1 MHFMRKN
8 AINNNLSIFEDTLG
22 GSERLLSSPVPL
34 FYSRH
39 TARFLASW
47 LLVLPLGLYSQFGN
61 SWNHVMMIPA
71 TAFISVCLFGI
82 EELATQLEEPF
93 TILPMQGFCDKIG
106 VNCDEI
112 VSWAGQG
119 QNDEAVEVRVLQG
132 QDDKAA
138 EVRALQ
144 VRKDKVAEVRVLQG
158 RNDKPAY
165 FMALSAEARA
175 LQGKDEKAEVGALQG
190 QSDELDEVR
199 ALAAEVRALAAE
211 ARVLAAEVRALKG
224 QNDEAAAVRAL
235 QDQVDEVDEVK
246 ALAAE
251 VRALVAEARALA
263 VERGNEQMAKLQS
276 DQTEIEVDKV
286 DSQQAVTE
294 NRFKRRLSLRD
305 RLSTVEGEVQRTF
318 S

>member
-82 EELATQLEEPF
+82 EELSTQLEEPF
-93 TILPMQGFCDKIG
+93 TILPMQGFCDKIR

-119 QNDEAVEVRVLQG
+119 Q
-132 QDDKAA
+132 DDA
-138 EVRALQ
+138 
-144 VRKDKVAEVRVLQG
+144 
-158 RNDKPAY
+158 
-165 FMALSAEARA
+165 
-175 LQGKDEKAEVGALQG
+175 
-190 QSDELDEVR
+190 
-199 ALAAEVRALAAE
+199 AAEVRALA
-211 ARVLAAEVRALKG
+211 
-224 QNDEAAAVRAL
+224 
-235 QDQVDEVDEVK
+235 
-246 ALAAE
+246 
-251 VRALVAEARALA
+251 
-263 VERGNEQMAKLQS
+263 VERGYEQVSKLQS
-276 DQTEIEVDKV
+276 VELEMEVDIL
-286 DSQQAVTE
+286 DIQPARTE
-294 NRFKRRLSLRD
+294 NRKKRMLSLRD
-305 RLSTVEGEVQRTF
+305 RLGTVEGQVQRTF
-318 S
+318 A

>member
-82 EELATQLEEPF
+82 EELSTQLEEPF
-93 TILPMQGFCDKIG
+93 TILPMQGFCDKIR

-119 QNDEAVEVRVLQG
+119 Q
-132 QDDKAA
+132 DDAAA
-138 EVRALQ
+138 EVRAAK
-144 VRKDKVAEVRVLQG
+144 VRVAEVR
-158 RNDKPAY
+158 A
-165 FMALSAEARA
+165 S
-175 LQGKDEKAEVGALQG
+175 
-190 QSDELDEVR
+190 EVR
-199 ALAAEVRALAAE
+199 AAEVRAAE
-211 ARVLAAEVRALKG
+211 VRAAEVRAS
-224 QNDEAAAVRAL
+224 
-235 QDQVDEVDEVK
+235 EV
-246 ALAAE
+246 
-251 VRALVAEARALA
+251 RALA
-263 VERGNEQMAKLQS
+263 VERGYEQVSKLQS
-276 DQTEIEVDKV
+276 VELEMEVDIL
-286 DSQQAVTE
+286 DIQPARTE
-294 NRFKRRLSLRD
+294 NRKKRMLSLRD
-305 RLSTVEGEVQRTF
+305 RLGTVEEQVQTTF
-318 S
+318 A